1 MGLQLMPH
9 AKPDAAVAV
18 GVGAVVVREKEQCSK
33 RMSPRTTTRW
43 KKHRQQCAVQSI
55 PPLFR
60 RPQHILPK
68 PRPQVGDTESED
80 DTGSSNSTADVLR
93 LMDALRVPVD
103 ECMYVSLLKD
113 CTHTRDAEQ
122 GSVVHSHIQ
131 QQKKSGSKRCIVNLS
146 NRLLLMYAACDR
158 HDDARQ
164 LFDGMPLRD
173 ANSWATVVS
182 ALADSGNY
190 GESVRQFVSMLDAW
204 GGWVAVE
211 ELDATLVFLLKVVLR
226 ACVRARVKGFGQ
238 QIHGLALKTGAT
250 GALGSN
256 LLRFYATTTG
266 CQGIVPLAFKRLV
279 EGARRADHHNKNNI
293 VASTYANI
301 LMACARMA
309 DGRQVHAD
317 AIKVGLDGDG
327 LVRSRLVEMYARIGM
342 LGDAR
347 RAFEASSNTST
358 SDDADGTC
366 WHAMLYGYIRNGC
379 CAEATRLLYDMK
391 AAGIEPKESM
401 VRQVRNACG
410 R

>member
-1 MGLQLMPH
+1 MLH
-9 AKPDAAVAV
+9 AKPDAGV
-18 GVGAVVVREKEQCSK
+18 GVGAMVVVREKEQCSK
-33 RMSPRTTTRW
+33 RMSPRTTTKW
-43 KKHRQQCAVQSI
+43 KKHRQQCAIQSI

-68 PRPQVGDTESED
+68 PKPQVDDTESKD
-80 DTGSSNSTADVLR
+80 DTGGGNSTADVLR

-113 CTHTRDAEQ
+113 CTHTRDPEQ
-122 GSVVHSHIQ
+122 GSMVHNHIQ
-131 QQKKSGSKRCIVNLS
+131 QQKKSGSKRCVINLS

-190 GESVRQFVSMLDAW
+190 GESVRQFVRMLDAW

-250 GALGSN
+250 GALGGN
-256 LLRFYATTTG
+256 LLRFYATTTR
-266 CQGIVPLAFKRLV
+266 CHGIVPLAFKRLV
-279 EGARRADHHNKNNI
+279 EGARRADRRNKNNDE
-293 VASTYANI
+293 ASLYANI

-327 LVRSRLVEMYARIGM
+327 LVRSRLVEMYARFGV

-347 RAFEASSNTST
+347 RAFEASSNTSN
-358 SDDADGTC
+358 SDDAC
-366 WHAMLYGYIRNGC
+366 WHAMLYGYVRNGC
-379 CAEATRLLYDMK
+379 CVEAIRLLYDMK
-391 AAGIEPKESM
+391 AAGVEPKESM
-401 VRQVRNACG
+401 VRKVRNACG